1 MHQSS
6 YRVVFHEL
14 LNSQHLKTKR
24 IVITGGPSVGKTSL
38 IEHLKSL
45 GHPCFPEVIR
55 EFTIEETENK
65 TTENLKS
72 NPIVFADDSVLF
84 NQRLMAGRSKQ
95 YKESQQL
102 DAEYIFFDR
111 GLPDVLAY
119 MDFFDQT
126 YDETFTK
133 ACEDMPYD
141 MVFILPPWETIFA
154 IDGERYESYE
164 ELVQLHE
171 CLTERY
177 THFGNSPIVV
187 PKDTVANRVQ
197 FIVNKLAEAFE

>member
-1 MHQSS
+1 
-6 YRVVFHEL
+6 
-14 LNSQHLKTKR
+14 LKTKR

-38 IEHLKSL
+38 IESLKSL
-45 GHPCFPEVIR
+45 DYVCFPEVIR

-72 NPIVFADDSVLF
+72 NPIVFADDSLLF
-84 NQRLMAGRSKQ
+84 NQRLIAGRSKQ

-102 DAEYIFFDR
+102 NSNYIFFDR

-126 YDETFTK
+126 YDATFTK
-133 ACEDMPYD
+133 VCEEMPYD

-154 IDGERYESYE
+154 LDGERYESYE
-164 ELVQLHE
+164 ELIQLNE
-171 CLTERY
+171 FLTERY
-177 THFGNSPIVV
+177 THFGNVPLVV
-187 PKDTVANRVQ
+187 PKDSVDQRVQ
-197 FIVNKLAEAFE
+197 FILNKLAEEFE